1 MLCVTGDLVG
11 TAILPR
17 PLVMVTT
24 RPLAARMRGST
35 VFTPASTP
43 STFTSSARLWVSTA
57 THSTSPKV
65 AQPALF
71 TIPHSPELG
80 GWVK

>member
-1 MLCVTGDLVG
+1 MCVTGDLVG

-24 RPLAARMRGST
+24 RPLAARMRGSM

-43 STFTSSARLWVSTA
+43 STFTSSARL
-57 THSTSPKV
+57 
-65 AQPALF
+65 
-71 TIPHSPELG
+71 
-80 GWVK
+80 

>member
-1 MLCVTGDLVG
+1 
-11 TAILPR
+11 
-17 PLVMVTT
+17 MVTT
-24 RPLAARMRGST
+24 RPLAARMRGSM

-71 TIPHSPELG
+71 TIPHRPELRG
-80 GWVK
+80 NGLNKCKMQSCVTWRGS